1 MGDRVRVRAGN
12 GVIQQ
17 NLQHLHVGQRV
28 HAAGFELAA
37 HALAVAFVNGHG
49 ALLPFARGEKII
61 SEAF

>member
-17 NLQHLHVGQRV
+17 NLQHLYVGQRV